1 MHQPN
6 LQKNALSPN
15 RSLAYEDVRS
25 DKSETNW
32 LLLDYAGPRE
42 DRLVLTATGTGEE
55 IRVLTWRWS
64 DRKQGLA
71 EIKGQL
77 KDDNASFAY
86 IRVKYAND
94 AQSFREKFILVTWIG
109 ANVKVMRKAKLS
121 VHAADVKQ
129 VLRAYSIDVPASS
142 VLDLAE
148 EPIVTRLR
156 QAGGANYNR
165 SDF

>member
-1 MHQPN
+1 MADVSAPEIKQ
-6 LQKNALSPN
+6 
-15 RSLAYEDVRS
+15 AYEDVRS

-42 DRLVLTATGTGEE
+42 DRLVLTATGTG
-55 IRVLTWRWS
+55 
-64 DRKQGLA
+64 GLP

-142 VLDLAE
+142 VQDLAE

>member
-42 DRLVLTATGTGEE
+42 DRLVLTATGTG
-55 IRVLTWRWS
+55 
-64 DRKQGLA
+64 GLA